1 MLLVHFWVRAYPSLA
16 MLPELFCGGGARTAA
31 RIRAKELLS
40 GRLLAH
46 PDFLAVESTGKWLG
60 IDEIRNLNL
69 WARYAPVSGNHRVAL
84 LGPAERLTP
93 EAANALLK
101 LLEEVPA
108 YLAVILYAEAPD
120 RVIPTVRS
128 RCALRF
134 APSSAESWRVA
145 LAQAGY
151 DAEEIAFLLQVCG
164 EQEGELEAF
173 LEVRRE
179 IFSELRQA
187 EKEAQGLS
195 LSELA
200 LRFPGEAMDPLRRA
214 AFAKVLFE
222 KVQKAPAFSVLEAAE
237 ILSRG
242 GALSPF
248 LLELLRL
255 LREELAK
262 ERPLLPR
269 EKLGEWARKVSLARG
284 ELEANANPRLLLE
297 VVLLWPR
304 RG

>member
-1 MLLVHFWVRAYPSLA
+1 M
-16 MLPELFCGGGARTAA
+16 
-31 RIRAKELLS
+31 
-40 GRLLAH
+40 
-46 PDFLAVESTGKWLG
+46 GKWLG

-69 WARYAPVSGNHRVAL
+69 WARYAPVSGEYRVAL

-101 LLEEVPA
+101 LLEDVPP
-108 YLAVILYAEAPD
+108 YLAVVLYAESPD

-134 APSSAESWRVA
+134 APSSEESWRAA

-151 DAEEIAFLLQVCG
+151 NAEEISFLLALCG
-164 EQEGELEAF
+164 EREEELEAF
-173 LEVRRE
+173 LEVKRE
-179 IFSELRQA
+179 VFSEFQEA
-187 EKEAQGLS
+187 EKEARKLS
-195 LSELA
+195 LTELA

-214 AFAKVLFE
+214 AFAKVFFE

-242 GALSPF
+242 GALPH
-248 LLELLRL
+248 LLFELLKI
-255 LREELAK
+255 LREELVK
-262 ERPLLPR
+262 ERPSLPK

-284 ELEANANPRLLLE
+284 ELEANASPRLLLE

>member
-1 MLLVHFWVRAYPSLA
+1 MA
-16 MLPELFCGGGARTAA
+16 MLPELFCGRGARTSA
-31 RIRAKELLS
+31 RIRVKELLS
-40 GRLLAH
+40 GNLSAH
-46 PDFLAVESTGKWLG
+46 PDFLALESTGKWLG
-60 IDEIRNLNL
+60 IDEIRNLSL
-69 WARYAPVSGNHRVAL
+69 WARYAPVSGNYRVAL
-84 LGPAERLTP
+84 LGPAERLTL

-101 LLEEVPA
+101 LLEEVPP
-108 YLAVILYAEAPD
+108 YLALILHAEAPD

-128 RCALRF
+128 RCVLRF
-134 APSSAESWRVA
+134 ASSSEESFRAA

-151 DAEEIAFLLQVCG
+151 DAEEISFLLALCG
-164 EQEGELEAF
+164 EREEELEAF
-173 LEVRRE
+173 LDVRRE
-179 IFSELRQA
+179 VFAELQQA

-195 LSELA
+195 LGELA

-214 AFAKVLFE
+214 AFGKVFFE
-222 KVQKAPAFSVLEAAE
+222 KVLKAPAYSVLEAAE

-242 GALSPF
+242 KAFPH
-248 LLELLRL
+248 LLVELLRI
-255 LREELAK
+255 LRAELAK
-262 ERPLLPR
+262 ERPSLPR